1 MLNSTASAIP
11 NASAI
16 ERVVTLIG
24 PDTAV
29 EHDIASDYGNGHV
42 STGCGFIWRAT
53 ECRRVRAGTIER
65 CPSCIRTERIRG
77 SVESRRMAS

>member
-1 MLNSTASAIP
+1 MPNSTANPISD
-11 NASAI
+11 ASAV

-42 STGCGFIWRAT
+42 STGCGYIMRAA
-53 ECRRVRAGTIER
+53 ECRKVRAGTMER
-65 CPSCIRTERIRG
+65 CPSCIRTEQIRG
-77 SVESRRMAS
+77 PVSSRRIAS